1 MFSSNPS
8 NSRHDNTIMSCG
20 VRSLEIDG
28 VDFMNV
34 YAIFSEHGAGSIRE
48 ELEMICISR
57 EVADSYLE
65 SYDNYWRNAYIEEM
79 DVFCVKYEKP
89 KPKKR

>member
-1 MFSSNPS
+1 MK
-8 NSRHDNTIMSCG
+8 
-20 VRSLEIDG
+20 
-28 VDFMNV
+28 V

-57 EVADSYLE
+57 EVAESYLE

-89 KPKKR
+89 KPKKKKAKGRS